1 MKLKYLAHSSFLLS
15 SDSGIRIVTDPY
27 NISAD
32 FRHKPVNEPADIVTV
47 SHEHGDHNAVSTVPG
62 SPEVINVGGTT
73 QSKGITIK
81 GVATYHDESEGK
93 QRGKNIVFCFSIDGI
108 NVCHMGDLGHV
119 LDSTQIKELGN
130 LDVLL
135 IPVGGFFTIDAAAAT
150 KICDD
155 LKPRIIVPMHY
166 KTQEKDMPIAG
177 VEDFIAGKK
186 NVEQMAKS
194 EVQIEKSTLPDSTT
208 IYVLNPAL

>member
-1 MKLKYLAHSSFLLS
+1 MKLKYLAHSSFLLTS
-15 SDSGIRIVTDPY
+15 SSGIRIVTDPY
-27 NISAD
+27 SIGAD

-47 SHEHGDHNAVSTVPG
+47 SHDHGDHNAVSTVPG
-62 SPEVINVGGTT
+62 SPDIIRVDGTT

-81 GVATYHDESEGK
+81 GISTYHDESEGK

-108 NVCHMGDLGHV
+108 NVCHMGDLGHM
-119 LDSTQIKELGN
+119 LDSAQIKELGDV
-130 LDVLL
+130 DVLL
-135 IPVGGFFTIDAAAAT
+135 IPVGGFFTIDAATAT

-155 LKPRIIVPMHY
+155 LKPGIIVPMHY
-166 KTQEKDMPIAG
+166 KTQEKDLPIAG

-194 EVQIEKSTLPDSTT
+194 EVQIEKDKLPDSTA
-208 IYVLNPAL
+208 IYVLSSAL